1 MKFEKIEWRN
11 IFSYGNK
18 VEELDFGDSGKLWQ
32 LTGRS
37 GAGKSSLL
45 VIPKLLLYGR
55 TEGSDGK
62 PLKTGTIANRIN
74 RNGWIRGTI
83 RKGADTYVVER
94 TFSPQGLTVY
104 KNGEDLDKAGLKDM
118 QGIIDNEIID
128 NLPYHIFSNVMTLSL
143 NNFKSFVSMTPSD
156 KRQIIDRIFSLE
168 IINKVYE
175 LVKKD
180 LKDLGNSINMN
191 NGQIYTLEQTIRSS
205 TAKLDEM
212 STKTE
217 TDNRDVLDGI
227 ASKLKTVT
235 RLSEEQGRAY
245 SEYYGKYVEVT
256 KARGQLSALLAA
268 ESSECRDIDRKLK
281 LFSEDRC
288 PTCGTPFDTTEFDD
302 LRKRLQSDRDA
313 HAANASAYGSKI
325 SELAK
330 AEDEMRGNI
339 STIQANIGK
348 LNAKK
353 SDLTVE
359 ANSIRN
365 ATSKK
370 DEYVYIQKI
379 IDETIAAKKKLEA
392 AVSDINAKMS
402 LLGRM
407 ETLYS
412 ADGLKQQ
419 MMNNYIPT
427 LNDEIRKTLIELSF
441 PYALEFDNNFD
452 PHFECLGEPID
463 VQTLSTGEHKKV
475 DLAVLCSILKMLK
488 RKYPQTN
495 LVCLD
500 ETLSSL
506 DMESSSDV
514 ILHLKDISREMN
526 LNIFIVSHNQL
537 EETYFDERIQIDKNM
552 GFSDMKFL
560 DR

>member
-288 PTCGTPFDTTEFDD
+288 PTCG
-302 LRKRLQSDRDA
+302 
-313 HAANASAYGSKI
+313 G
-325 SELAK
+325 
-330 AEDEMRGNI
+330 G
-339 STIQANIGK
+339 
-348 LNAKK
+348 
-353 SDLTVE
+353 
-359 ANSIRN
+359 
-365 ATSKK
+365 
-370 DEYVYIQKI
+370 
-379 IDETIAAKKKLEA
+379 
-392 AVSDINAKMS
+392 
-402 LLGRM
+402 
-407 ETLYS
+407 
-412 ADGLKQQ
+412 
-419 MMNNYIPT
+419 
-427 LNDEIRKTLIELSF
+427 
-441 PYALEFDNNFD
+441 
-452 PHFECLGEPID
+452 
-463 VQTLSTGEHKKV
+463 
-475 DLAVLCSILKMLK
+475 
-488 RKYPQTN
+488 
-495 LVCLD
+495 
-500 ETLSSL
+500 
-506 DMESSSDV
+506 
-514 ILHLKDISREMN
+514 
-526 LNIFIVSHNQL
+526 
-537 EETYFDERIQIDKNM
+537 
-552 GFSDMKFL
+552 
-560 DR
+560 